1 MSIAEERPAG
11 GFRLSMLVYDAQYR
25 GYTIQF
31 LFLLGLAALIGWLF
45 HNAAVNLDRLGIAPN
60 FAFLDNRAGYDISMK
75 LIHYTNDST
84 HARAALVGLLNT
96 LFVSFLGCVTAT
108 VIGVVAGVL
117 RLSRNWVIARLMTV
131 YIEVVRNVP
140 LLLWLLV
147 IFSIFTE
154 ISPAPSAYRGEN
166 PSAHMWFWHSVAVT
180 NRYVALPSPEFWN
193 SLGNID
199 LGIFKVS
206 LDLIALIAVVVVG
219 VWANRQVLKR
229 ANRLQQET
237 GVRPATWWTSILLI
251 VGPPVALL
259 IALGFHFDYPT
270 IKGFNFTGGILAPN
284 PLFALW
290 FGLSI
295 YTGTYIA
302 EIVRAGI
309 LAVSKG
315 QTEAAYALGL
325 RPGRTMRLV
334 VLPQAL
340 RVIVPPLISQFLNL
354 TKNSTLAAAISY
366 PDLGATLG
374 GITLNQTGRALECI
388 LLMMIAYLVISLLI
402 SIAMNI
408 FNRSVRLKER

>member
-1 MSIAEERPAG
+1 MSVVEERPAG
-11 GFRLSMLVYDAQYR
+11 GFRLSSLVYDSQYR

-31 LFLLGLAALIGWLF
+31 LFFLALAALIGWLLY
-45 HNAAVNLDRLGIAPN
+45 NAEVNLAKLGIAPN
-60 FAFLDNRAGYDISMK
+60 FGFLDNRAGYDISMK

-84 HARAALVGLLNT
+84 HARAALVGLINT

-108 VIGVVAGVL
+108 VLGIVVGVL
-117 RLSRNWVIARLMTV
+117 RLSKNWVIARLMTV
-131 YIEVVRNVP
+131 YVEVVRNVP

-147 IFSIFTE
+147 FFAIFTE
-154 ISPAPSAYRGEN
+154 ISPPPSAYRGEN
-166 PSAHMWFWHSVAVT
+166 PTAHMWFWQSVAVT
-180 NRYVALPSPEFWN
+180 NRYVALPSPIFWH
-193 SLGNID
+193 SLGNVS
-199 LGIFKVS
+199 LGIFDVS
-206 LDLIALIAVVVVG
+206 LDLMALIAVVVFG
-219 VWANRQVLKR
+219 VWANRRLVRR
-229 ANRLQQET
+229 ADRIQAAT
-237 GVRPATWWTSILLI
+237 GRRPKTWWAAILLI
-251 VGPPVALL
+251 LGLPVLLL
-259 IALGFHFDYPT
+259 ILLGFHFDYPT

-295 YTGTYIA
+295 YTAAFIA

-309 LAVSKG
+309 MAVSRG

-334 VLPQAL
+334 ILPQAL
-340 RVIVPPLISQFLNL
+340 RVIVPPLISEFLNL

-388 LLMMIAYLVISLLI
+388 LLMMITYLIISLVISF
-402 SIAMNI
+402 AMNM
-408 FNRSVRLKER
+408 FDRSVRLKER